1 MAASDH
7 AYPSEGQRASS
18 ATELKKPQTVLGR
31 SVGVD
36 ELNQHF
42 IVASAYKNWLANLN
56 ARDIENAV
64 PDRLMETAYCLFR
77 DIHLTANCDTSGA
90 LVRAFEKM
98 IARYKVHIDGP
109 LISEERSKFIP
120 ADGAPI
126 ETAPEPES
134 PPPASQPFQ
143 RVGMGRGPGITQE
156 KEELAEAIFSAE
168 AVTGHTSVTINRSK
182 LTPPHFVQFAN
193 GIKGIVANPTSGVM
207 VSSAFGRTYGEVRR
221 DVMTKADLINRIS
234 TQLQN
239 VAFAVGCHDS
249 SKMEYLTLDLF
260 SKFPDAPA
268 DLVLACLQV
277 GSPQWQTMAQEE
289 LRNLLADFY
298 ELVGFLNPGMA
309 KQIKETL
316 NGV

>member
-7 AYPSEGQRASS
+7 AYPSEGQRTSS
-18 ATELKKPQTVLGR
+18 AAELKKPQTVLGR

-42 IVASAYKNWLANLN
+42 IVASAYKNWLDGLN
-56 ARDIENAV
+56 ARDIENAA
-64 PDRLMETAYCLFR
+64 PDRLMEMAYCLFR

-90 LVRAFEKM
+90 LVVAFEKM
-98 IARYKVHIDGP
+98 VSRYKVHIDGP

-126 ETAPEPES
+126 ETAPEPE
-134 PPPASQPFQ
+134 
-143 RVGMGRGPGITQE
+143 T
-156 KEELAEAIFSAE
+156 IFSAE
-168 AVTGHTSVTINRSK
+168 AVTGHTSVTIKRSK

-193 GIKGIVANPTSGVM
+193 GIKGIVANPTSGVL
-207 VSSAFGRTYGEVRR
+207 VSPAFGRTYGEIRR
-221 DVMTKADLINRIS
+221 EVMTKADLINRIS

-260 SKFPDAPA
+260 SKFPDAPTN
-268 DLVLACLQV
+268 LVLSCLQV
-277 GSPQWQTMAQEE
+277 GSPQWNTMTQEE
-289 LRNLLADFY
+289 LRKLLTDFY